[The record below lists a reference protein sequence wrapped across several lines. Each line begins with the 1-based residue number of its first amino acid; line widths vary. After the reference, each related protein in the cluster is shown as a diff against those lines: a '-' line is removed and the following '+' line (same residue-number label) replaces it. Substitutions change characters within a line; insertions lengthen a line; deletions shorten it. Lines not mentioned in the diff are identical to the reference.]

1 MMKFRSAMSSIEDFG
16 EGLRFQKVIDETA
29 TDLVPDS
36 QVRRLIL
43 CSGQVYYDLEAER
56 NKRGIKDIAI
66 VRVEQISPFP
76 FRHVE
81 RSLKRYTNAEV
92 MWTQEEPKNQ
102 GMWSF
107 VEPRIR
113 NHLAKLN
120 HKSTAATFSGRVIS
134 ASTATGYGKTHA
146 AELAAM
152 LDSSM
157 A

>member
-1 MMKFRSAMSSIEDFG
+1 
-16 EGLRFQKVIDETA
+16 
-29 TDLVPDS
+29 
-36 QVRRLIL
+36 
-43 CSGQVYYDLEAER
+43 
-56 NKRGIKDIAI
+56 
-66 VRVEQISPFP
+66 
-76 FRHVE
+76 
-81 RSLKRYTNAEV
+81 
-92 MWTQEEPKNQ
+92 
-102 GMWSF
+102 MWSF